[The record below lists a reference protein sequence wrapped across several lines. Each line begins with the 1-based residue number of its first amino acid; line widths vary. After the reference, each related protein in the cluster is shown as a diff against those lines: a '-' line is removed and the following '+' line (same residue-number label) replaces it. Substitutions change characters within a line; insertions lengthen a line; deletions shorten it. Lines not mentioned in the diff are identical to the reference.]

1 MEETEIDR
9 VLERD
14 AEDIERYRR
23 LISDKKYDEAND
35 LYMQSE
41 GVQLR
46 LIVDEAVAVH
56 IQSRQKR
63 RMTGREAYEANS
75 YLRSRALR
83 DAFCEVSYKIAR
95 ESIYETSFILQ
106 EGG

>member
-1 MEETEIDR
+1 M
-9 VLERD
+9 
-14 AEDIERYRR
+14 
-23 LISDKKYDEAND
+23 ISRGYPTACCGEV
-35 LYMQSE
+35 SF
-41 GVQLR
+41 
-46 LIVDEAVAVH
+46 VDEAVAVH

-106 EGG
+106 EGGG